1 MTTVDH
7 ERTAG
12 HVGPHDP
19 ELTRRALDHVRH
31 GTTDLAPSV
40 LPVPLW
46 YYGADEVL
54 AREQHLLRTTP
65 LAAVATARIPEVH
78 DYVVREVL
86 GSSVLIARGGDGVA
100 RAFLNYCRH
109 RGARPASGCG
119 NARRFTCPYHAWT
132 YDPEG
137 QLVGLP
143 GQRGFDTVDRTT
155 TGLVALPCEER
166 HGFVWVVLT
175 AGAPLDLDAHL
186 GPLDDELAQW
196 DTASYQHHTYRD
208 LESSVSW
215 KAALEAF
222 AESYHFPFV
231 HGKSLIGQN
240 TIPDIGVHDA
250 LGPHHRLCFPYPWI
264 TAHDEHQDA
273 SWDPVDNVA
282 IIYWVF
288 PNLVLAYSPVG
299 VESIDILPAGS
310 PTQCTLRHS
319 WLARYPA
326 IDDETRDGYDAL
338 FDQVHAALRDED
350 FGMLPQCGDGIR
362 HGQHEH
368 MLIGRNEVAVQH
380 VVRSFASALALDL
393 AASSPP

>member
-1 MTTVDH
+1 MTTVDD
-7 ERTAG
+7 ERRAG
-12 HVGPHDP
+12 FVGAHDP

-46 YYGADEVL
+46 YYGADGVL
-54 AREQHLLRTTP
+54 AREHQLLRTTP
-65 LAAVATARIPEVH
+65 LAAVATARVPGVH
-78 DYVVREVL
+78 DYVVREIL
-86 GSSVLIARGGDGVA
+86 GTSVLITRGDDGVA

-109 RGARPASGCG
+109 RGARPAEGCG

-132 YDPEG
+132 YDGEG
-137 QLVGLP
+137 RLVGMP
-143 GQRGFDTVDRTT
+143 GARGFDTVDRTT
-155 TGLVALPCEER
+155 SGLVALPCEER
-166 HGFVWVVLT
+166 HGFVWIVLT

-186 GPLDDELAQW
+186 GPLDAELAQW

-222 AESYHFPFV
+222 AESYHFPYV
-231 HGKSLIGQN
+231 HGNSLIGQN

-250 LGPHHRLCFPYPWI
+250 LGPHHRVCFPYPWI
-264 TAHDEHQDA
+264 SAHDDGEA

-299 VESIDILPAGS
+299 VESIDILPAGA

-319 WLARYPA
+319 WLARHPA
-326 IDDETRDGYDAL
+326 EDDETRAGYDAL
-338 FDQVHAALRDED
+338 FAQVHAALRDED

-362 HGQHEH
+362 NGQHQH
-368 MLIGRNEVAVQH
+368 MLIGRNEIAVQH
-380 VVRSFASALALDL
+380 VVRSFAAALGLDL
-393 AASSPP
+393 TGPPPG